1 MLTCQAPL
9 RVVQAQVGACGQGQR
24 HQACQCSGITC
35 AGFGQQGFG
44 LFLEMAQIGPGG
56 KTFHENLRASDAD
69 GLQFR
74 QHKGE
79 VMNKL
84 KESVGK
90 WVAPCP
96 QARARLASAQ
106 RGILPAPFTKML
118 VQKITNSPQCMRTGS
133 KTPHCAAHRR
143 M

>member
-1 MLTCQAPL
+1 MLTRQAPL

-79 VMNKL
+79 VMKNSGSQSASGLHPVRRPGRGLRPRSAGSYPRRSPKCLYKKL
-84 KESVGK
+84 
-90 WVAPCP
+90 
-96 QARARLASAQ
+96 Q
-106 RGILPAPFTKML
+106 T
-118 VQKITNSPQCMRTGS
+118 
-133 KTPHCAAHRR
+133 AHNA
-143 M
+143 